1 MLGCLILQLSSLVT
15 FYRLQFMNPF
25 CWFAAVLNPIL
36 SLDTYLVP
44 SSMMFDVYLVDLLAL
59 KEVMTDWQTDWL
71 TDICLSWAAF
81 VAKNISIWW

>member
-44 SSMMFDVYLVDLLAL
+44 SSMMFDVYFVDLLAL
-59 KEVMTDWQTDWL
+59 KEVMTDWQTDRL

-81 VAKNISIWW
+81 AAENSCYL